1 MKEHQQTAVFC
12 IVSLIGNLLP
22 LLLGLLFYVA
32 NSNAW
37 EGWNIFF
44 TDGQFYLYSASLL
57 TASAYIFYTYK
68 VRNTD
73 LNSVLLLVSGLLI
86 LVVSLF
92 YAWKL
97 SNTNNNIG
105 FVKSSSGI
113 LFIVTLVLYYYSN
126 LLSHRKIDVIASQK
140 QGVEDILKQL

>member
-1 MKEHQQTAVFC
+1 MKEHQQTAIFC

-32 NSNAW
+32 NYNAW

-44 TDGQFYLYSASLL
+44 IDGQFYLYSASLL

-86 LVVSLF
+86 LVVSIF

-97 SNTNNNIG
+97 SNTNNDIG
-105 FVKSSSGI
+105 FVKYSSGV
-113 LFIVTLVLYYYSN
+113 LFLVTLGLYYYSN
-126 LLSHRKIDVIASQK
+126 LLNHRKIDVIASQK